1 MPAHVWDS
9 DPLTFWR
16 ERILFFIAFTS
27 SVLGLVALIPS
38 LILALL
44 EGRWNIILLDT
55 SAYLTA
61 LAALLG
67 RRFPLKVRAWIVCL
81 MLYLLG
87 DGLMFMLGPTG
98 AGYIWLFGA
107 SVIMAAI
114 LGFKAAVWSLALN
127 LISLV
132 GVGFYIAYGHPNW
145 PLYAENPLEKWII
158 MTINFMMINT
168 LVVMTT
174 ALIVNG
180 LNRALAKEQ
189 EIGANLRE
197 SEKRFRTL
205 VENAPMGIVSIDR
218 TGKIIDANPKLL
230 EIIAAQ
236 SKKSALK
243 INVFQPPRVARTSF
257 PARLKDCLNSGVC
270 GGFEETF
277 TSSWGKTTFLRYL
290 VSPLTDSGGR
300 TYAALSIIEDITEAR
315 SREEQLRRAQKM
327 ESLGLLAGGVAHD
340 LNNVLSGIVSYP
352 ELILLDLP
360 AESPLQKPITT
371 IQQSGHRAAEIVQ
384 DLLTLARRG
393 VVNME
398 VGNLNRIVSDYLA
411 SPEFEKLMS
420 FHSGVKIET
429 RLADDLLSVACSAI
443 HIKKTVMNLVTN
455 AAEAQPD
462 GGRIVVRT
470 ENRYVDRP
478 AEGQANARKGD
489 FVVLTVAD
497 KGVGITP
504 DDLNRIFEP
513 FYTKKVMGRS
523 GSGLGMAVVWATV
536 QDHEGTIDVTSV
548 EGEGTVFELYF
559 PATRQKPAADEA
571 AVPMDV
577 YMGEGETILVVDDI
591 EEQRTIITQILER
604 LNYRPASVS
613 SGETAVAYIENHPVD
628 LVLLDMIMEPGIDGL
643 DTWRRIIDVR
653 PGQKAVIVSGYSET
667 ERVKKAIERG
677 VRQVV
682 KKPYAIEKIG
692 LAVKKALQD

>member
-1 MPAHVWDS
+1 
-9 DPLTFWR
+9 
-16 ERILFFIAFTS
+16 
-27 SVLGLVALIPS
+27 
-38 LILALL
+38 
-44 EGRWNIILLDT
+44 
-55 SAYLTA
+55 
-61 LAALLG
+61 
-67 RRFPLKVRAWIVCL
+67 
-81 MLYLLG
+81 
-87 DGLMFMLGPTG
+87 
-98 AGYIWLFGA
+98 
-107 SVIMAAI
+107 
-114 LGFKAAVWSLALN
+114 
-127 LISLV
+127 
-132 GVGFYIAYGHPNW
+132 
-145 PLYAENPLEKWII
+145 

-243 INVFQPPRVARTSF
+243 INVFQSPRVARTSF

-470 ENRYVDRP
+470 ENRYVDRT

-682 KKPYAIEKIG
+682 KKPYAHREDRTGRKEGTAG
-692 LAVKKALQD
+692 LNRAT

>member
-16 ERILFFIAFTS
+16 ERILFFIAFTAS
-27 SVLGLVALIPS
+27 ALGLVALIPS
-38 LILALL
+38 LLLASL
-44 EGRWNIILLDT
+44 EGRWGIVLLDT

-61 LAALLG
+61 LTALLG

-114 LGFKAAVWSLALN
+114 LGFKAAVWSLAFN
-127 LISLV
+127 LLSLV
-132 GVGFYIAYGHPNW
+132 GVGFYIAYGHPHW
-145 PLYAENPLEKWII
+145 PLYVKNPLVKWTI
-158 MTINFMMINT
+158 MTLNFMMINT
-168 LVVMTT
+168 LVTLTT
-174 ALIVNG
+174 AMIVNG

-189 EIGANLRE
+189 EIGFNLRK
-197 SEKRFRTL
+197 SERRFRTL
-205 VENAPMGIVSIDR
+205 VENAPLGIVSIDR
-218 TGKIIDANPKLL
+218 TGRIIDANPKLL

-236 SKKSALK
+236 SKKNALK
-243 INVFQPPRVARTSF
+243 INVFQSPQVAKTSF
-257 PARLKDCLNSGVC
+257 PKRLKDCLNSGVC

-277 TSSWGKTTFLRYL
+277 TSSWGKTTFLRYM

-315 SREEQLRRAQKM
+315 GRDEQLRRAQKM

-360 AESPLQKPITT
+360 AESPLKKPIKT

-398 VGNLNRIVSDYLA
+398 VQNMNRIVSDYLT
-411 SPEFEKLMS
+411 SPELEKLMS
-420 FHSGVKIET
+420 FHPAVEIET
-429 RLADDLLSVACSAI
+429 RLAEDLFNVACSAI

-462 GGRIVVRT
+462 GGCIVIRT
-470 ENRYVDRP
+470 ENRHVDRP
-478 AEGQANARKGD
+478 VEGDDNVRKGD
-489 FVVLTVAD
+489 YVVLIVGD
-497 KGVGITP
+497 KGVGIP
-504 DDLNRIFEP
+504 PEDLKRIFEP
-513 FYTKKVMGRS
+513 FYTKKIMGRS
-523 GSGLGMAVVWATV
+523 GTGLGMAVVWATV

-559 PATRQKPAADEA
+559 PATRQKPVTDEA
-571 AVPMDV
+571 AVPLDV
-577 YMGEGETILVVDDI
+577 YMGAGETVLIVDDI
-591 EEQRTIITQILER
+591 EEQRMLATQILQR
-604 LNYRPASVS
+604 LNYHPASVS
-613 SGETAVAYIENHPVD
+613 SGEAAIAYIENHPVD
-628 LVLLDMIMEPGIDGL
+628 VILLDMIMEPGIDGL
-643 DTWRRIIDVR
+643 DTWRRIVDLR
-653 PGQKAVIVSGYSET
+653 SGQKAIIVSGYSET
-667 ERVKKAIERG
+667 ERVKKAIELG
-677 VRQVV
+677 ARQVV
-682 KKPYAIEKIG
+682 KKPYTIEKIG
-692 LAVKKALQD
+692 LAVKQALAD